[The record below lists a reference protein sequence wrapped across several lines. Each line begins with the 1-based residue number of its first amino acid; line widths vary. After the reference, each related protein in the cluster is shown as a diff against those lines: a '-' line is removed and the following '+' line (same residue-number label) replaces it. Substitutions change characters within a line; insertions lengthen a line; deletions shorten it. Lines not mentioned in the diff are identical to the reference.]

1 MSKQSLAAIAVLVCV
16 SGVSSPYAAGG
27 TSLRWDLALL
37 SSVTGFAVTIDGTRT
52 DYGLSPKAS
61 DGTCGCSVGVPLVGG
76 YHTFAV
82 TAYNSTT
89 SATSTYTVGPTAS
102 AGGPYN
108 VALGTA
114 ISANAAASS
123 NPFGSIAKYAW
134 NWGDGTTS
142 TVTSAT
148 TTHTYTNAGSYSVKL
163 TITDASGA
171 TATSTTTA
179 TVTQTTTT
187 GPTVVIRAASVPV
200 ANIHGTWRRTADST
214 AAGGYALSMPNNGQA
229 KIAPALAAPKNYW
242 ETTFSATAGVR
253 YHLWVRMKAQDNS
266 LGNDSIHV
274 QFSDSVN
281 ASGSATMR
289 IGTSSSAE
297 LVLQAGAGDTAVSG
311 WGWADNGWGTLGAS
325 ISFATSGVHTLRM
338 QQREDG
344 ASVDQI
350 VLSGGTYFTSAPG
363 PRDRDATILPST
375 APSTVTVRTASVGTS
390 AIHGAW
396 QRMTD
401 ATASGGSALWN
412 TNSGQLKLDA
422 ALASP
427 ANYWEATFTA
437 QAGVAYHLWVRLRA
451 QSDSLANDSV
461 HVQFSDSVTSSG
473 SSTMRIGTTSSA
485 EIVLQNGSND
495 NSVHGWGW
503 ADNGWGALGANIYF
517 KTTGTHT
524 IRVQQRED
532 GAIVDELL
540 LSPDA
545 FLKGSPGARDYD
557 VVKQ

>member
-1 MSKQSLAAIAVLVCV
+1 MSKQSLAAIAVLVCL
-16 SGVSSPYAAGG
+16 SGASSPYAAGG
-27 TSLRWDLALL
+27 ISLRWDHTLL
-37 SSVTGFAVTIDGTRT
+37 STVKGFAVTIDGART
-52 DYGLSPKAS
+52 DYGMSPAAN
-61 DGTCGCSVGVPLVGG
+61 GVCGCSIGVPFIGG

-82 TAYNSTT
+82 TAYNGSTN
-89 SATSTYTVGPTAS
+89 ATSTTYTVGPTAS

-108 VALGTA
+108 VTLGTA
-114 ISANAAASS
+114 ISANAGGSS
-123 NPFGSIAKYAW
+123 NPFGSIARYAW

-148 TTHTYTNAGSYSVKL
+148 TTHTYTKAGSYAVKL

-179 TVTQTTTT
+179 TVAQTTTSA
-187 GPTVVIRAASVPV
+187 PTVVIRAASVPV

-214 AAGGYALSMPNNGQA
+214 AAGGYALSTPNNGQA
-229 KIAPALAAPKNYW
+229 KIVPALTAPKNYW
-242 ETTFSATAGVR
+242 ETTFNATAGVP
-253 YHLWVRMKAQDNS
+253 YHLWVRMRAQDNS

-281 ASGSATMR
+281 ASGSPAMR

-297 LVLQAGAGDTAVSG
+297 LVLQAGAGDAAVSG
-311 WGWADNGWGTLGAS
+311 WGWADNGWGTLGPS
-325 ISFATSGVHTLRM
+325 IYFATTGVHTLRM

-350 VLSGGTYFTSAPG
+350 VLGSATYSTSPPG
-363 PRDRDATILPST
+363 PRDRDTTILPTATAST
-375 APSTVTVRTASVGTS
+375 IAVRTASVGAS

-396 QRMTD
+396 QRITD
-401 ATASGGSALWN
+401 ATASGGSALSN
-412 TNSGQLKLDA
+412 PNRGQLKL
-422 ALASP
+422 LAVATP

-437 QAGVAYHLWVRLRA
+437 KAGVPYHLWVRLRA
-451 QSDSLANDSV
+451 QSDSFGNDSV
-461 HVQFSDSVTSSG
+461 HVQFSDSVTATG
-473 SSTMRIGTTSSA
+473 SATMRIGTTSSA
-485 EIVLQNGSND
+485 EIVLQNGPND
-495 NSVHGWGW
+495 SSVHGWGW
-503 ADNGWGALGANIYF
+503 GDNGWGALGVNIYF

-524 IRVQQRED
+524 VRVQQRED

-545 FLKGSPGARDYD
+545 FLRASPGARDND
-557 VVKQ
+557 TVWQ